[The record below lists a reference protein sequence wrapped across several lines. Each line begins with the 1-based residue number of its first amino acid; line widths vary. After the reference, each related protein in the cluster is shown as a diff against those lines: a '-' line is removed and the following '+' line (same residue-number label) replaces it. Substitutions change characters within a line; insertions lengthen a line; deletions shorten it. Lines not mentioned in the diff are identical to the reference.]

1 MQAQQAPMIFTEVE
15 RQAGDRLLKLA
26 LETDRV
32 EGYTEP
38 HAVMIARLT
47 EAIGREMG
55 LHGVDLSA
63 LKFAALAHDIGE
75 RGMKR
80 NYLLSPN
87 ALTWEERL
95 DLWRHPILGEQAAA
109 EIRLSR
115 QTQLLVRW
123 HHEWWN
129 GQGYPD
135 GLSGET
141 IPMGARILRAVDS
154 YCALI
159 SGRPYRQA
167 YELVEA
173 EQHIADMAGIEFD
186 PIVAKLLLMLVA
198 EERRQREAEIE
209 FQRQQQ
215 AAIWNVPAPFEQ
227 QQADHWNVPPSFE
240 QPTVG
245 VSEEEPQSDS
255 LPPNLLL
262 ADSLPAFQPTLPEP
276 VEQPKISVPD
286 EKAESD
292 SILAFETP
300 LPNEEPTEQ
309 KPVLTAAIY
318 EAAAYESVLTFAE
331 AQPEPIGDQPAPA
344 EISTEAPTA
353 EIIPPDQMP
362 TQEFPRVELP
372 QKPDPQS
379 EQIQNPEAEPEQQT
393 ENSEP
398 VPKIQN

>member
-1 MQAQQAPMIFTEVE
+1 MQAQQAPMIFTEAE

-38 HAVMIARLT
+38 HAVMIARLA
-47 EAIGREMG
+47 EAIGKELG

-75 RGMKR
+75 RGLKR

-141 IPMGARILRAVDS
+141 IPVGARILRAVDS

-159 SGRPYRQA
+159 SARPYRQA

-173 EQHIADMAGIEFD
+173 EQHIADMSGIEFD
-186 PIVAKLLLMLVA
+186 PVVAKLLLMLVA

-215 AAIWNVPAPFEQ
+215 AALWNILPSSEPEQ
-227 QQADHWNVPPSFE
+227 VATWDTEPEQVVASATEPEQIANWNVPPSFE
-240 QPTVG
+240 QPTVAAT
-245 VSEEEPQSDS
+245 EEELQPASAQTLEMPVPQPDS
-255 LPPNLLL
+255 
-262 ADSLPAFQPTLPEP
+262 SPAFEAPSFQ
-276 VEQPKISVPD
+276 
-286 EKAESD
+286 
-292 SILAFETP
+292 
-300 LPNEEPTEQ
+300 EEPA
-309 KPVLTAAIY
+309 KPEAGLIATTY

-331 AQPEPIGDQPAPA
+331 AQPDPVSDQPVQVEIPA
-344 EISTEAPTA
+344 DAPTA
-353 EIIPPDQMP
+353 EVIPPDQMP

-372 QKPDPQS
+372 KEPISQTG
-379 EQIQNPEAEPEQQT
+379 QIPNSEAEPEQTAEQSKPAPKL
-393 ENSEP
+393 EN
-398 VPKIQN
+398 